1 MAQHR
6 WRDRPDIIARM
17 IDSGSIQSWSAK
29 DIVLKPNETCVILAD
44 GKVQDILSETVLKNY
59 VGGFGRWLGG
69 KIGLGSQDHKMI
81 FAMTGPFDLLIK
93 MQGQTADGAV
103 VKGMLNLRLQ
113 IQRDEVPKLINIFA
127 NDRRE
132 LDRGFFA
139 NRFENEISSRVV
151 QPLMAKQADVIA
163 VRGSDFQDAV
173 EMGMR
178 AELRSA
184 FDQVG
189 ITLLKAYAVVNES
202 DLEKLAAY
210 KAQTETM
217 AARADVVTEASLD
230 AIERQ
235 QSLTLAR
242 IDAENGLAK
251 ARARG
256 QVEVEL
262 ESQLLELRKQEAEWA
277 AKREDMEERQRIE
290 LTGEQTR
297 MDIAMSAFGEV
308 QAAKRARMSQ
318 QSDSNLSRQQH
329 TDDVQKQ
336 MMQMAADQGS
346 LTPEVMQTFLEQQS
360 AQKSHDQPIQAPVSG
375 GASAPP
381 VTPGLCSSCGTAIQV
396 DWKACPKCGN
406 GL

>member
-1 MAQHR
+1 
-6 WRDRPDIIARM
+6 M

-93 MQGQTADGAV
+93 MQGQTADGAQV
-103 VKGMLNLRLQ
+103 RGMLNLRLQ

-139 NRFENEISSRVV
+139 SRFENEISSRVV
-151 QPLMAKQADVIA
+151 QPLMAKQADIIA

-297 MDIAMSAFGEV
+297 MDVAMSAFGEV
-308 QAAKRARMSQ
+308 QAAKRARMEQ

-375 GASAPP
+375 GTSAPP
-381 VTPGLCSSCGTAIQV
+381 VTPGLCSSCGTAIQA

>member
-17 IDSGSIQSWSAK
+17 IDSGSIRSRSSK
-29 DIVLKPNETCVILAD
+29 DIVLKTNETCVILAD

-151 QPLMAKQADVIA
+151 QPLMAKQADIIA
-163 VRGSDFQDAV
+163 VRGSDFQDAL

-178 AELRSA
+178 AELRST

-202 DLEKLAAY
+202 DLEKLASY

-375 GASAPP
+375 GTNAPP
-381 VTPGLCSSCGTAIQV
+381 VTPGLCSSCGTAIQA

>member
-1 MAQHR
+1 
-6 WRDRPDIIARM
+6 
-17 IDSGSIQSWSAK
+17 
-29 DIVLKPNETCVILAD
+29 
-44 GKVQDILSETVLKNY
+44 
-59 VGGFGRWLGG
+59 
-69 KIGLGSQDHKMI
+69 
-81 FAMTGPFDLLIK
+81 
-93 MQGQTADGAV
+93 V

-151 QPLMAKQADVIA
+151 QPLMAKQADIIA
-163 VRGSDFQDAV
+163 VRGSDFQDAL

-262 ESQLLELRKQEAEWA
+262 ESQLLELRKQEAEWT

-360 AQKSHDQPIQAPVSG
+360 AQKSHDQSIQAPVSG

-381 VTPGLCSSCGTAIQV
+381 VTPGLCSSCGTAIQA

>member
-17 IDSGSIQSWSAK
+17 IDSGSIRSWSSK

-151 QPLMAKQADVIA
+151 QPLMAKQADIIA

-360 AQKSHDQPIQAPVSG
+360 AQKSHDQSIQAPVSG
-375 GASAPP
+375 GTSAPP
-381 VTPGLCSSCGTAIQV
+381 VTPGLCSSCGTAIQA

>member
-1 MAQHR
+1 
-6 WRDRPDIIARM
+6 M
-17 IDSGSIQSWSAK
+17 IDSGSIQSWSSK

-69 KIGLGSQDHKMI
+69 KMRLGSQDHKMI

-93 MQGQTADGAV
+93 MQGQTVDGAQV
-103 VKGMLNLRLQ
+103 RGMLNLRLQ

-139 NRFENEISSRVV
+139 NMFENEISSRVV
-151 QPLMAKQADVIA
+151 QPLMAKQADIIA
-163 VRGSDFQDAV
+163 VRGSDFQDAL

-297 MDIAMSAFGEV
+297 MDIAMSAFDQV

-329 TDDVQKQ
+329 TDDVQKE
-336 MMQMAADQGS
+336 MMQMAAEQGA
-346 LTPEVMQTFLEQQS
+346 LTPEVVQTFLEQQS
-360 AQKSHDQPIQAPVSG
+360 TQKSHDQPIQAPVSG
-375 GASAPP
+375 GTSAPP
-381 VTPGLCSSCGTAIQV
+381 VTPGLCSSCGTAIQA

>member
-17 IDSGSIQSWSAK
+17 IDSGSIQSWSSK

-81 FAMTGPFDLLIK
+81 FAMTGPFDLFIK
-93 MQGQTADGAV
+93 MQGQTVDGAQV
-103 VKGMLNLRLQ
+103 RGMLNLRLQ

-151 QPLMAKQADVIA
+151 QPLMAKQADIIA
-163 VRGSDFQDAV
+163 VRGSDFQDAL

-297 MDIAMSAFGEV
+297 MDIAMSAFDQV
-308 QAAKRARMSQ
+308 QAAKRARIEQ

-329 TDDVQKQ
+329 TDDVQKE
-336 MMQMAADQGS
+336 MMQMAADQGA
-346 LTPEVMQTFLEQQS
+346 LTPEVVQTFLEQQS
-360 AQKSHDQPIQAPVSG
+360 TQKSHDQPIQAPVSG

-381 VTPGLCSSCGTAIQV
+381 VTPGLCSSCGTAIQA

>member
-151 QPLMAKQADVIA
+151 QPLMAKQADIIA

-375 GASAPP
+375 GTNAPP
-381 VTPGLCSSCGTAIQV
+381 VTPGLCSSCGTAIQA

>member
-151 QPLMAKQADVIA
+151 QPLMAKQADIIA

-360 AQKSHDQPIQAPVSG
+360 AQKSHDQSIQAPVSG
-375 GASAPP
+375 GTSAPL
-381 VTPGLCSSCGTAIQV
+381 VTPGLCSSCGTAIQA

>member
-1 MAQHR
+1 
-6 WRDRPDIIARM
+6 
-17 IDSGSIQSWSAK
+17 
-29 DIVLKPNETCVILAD
+29 
-44 GKVQDILSETVLKNY
+44 
-59 VGGFGRWLGG
+59 
-69 KIGLGSQDHKMI
+69 
-81 FAMTGPFDLLIK
+81 
-93 MQGQTADGAV
+93 
-103 VKGMLNLRLQ
+103 
-113 IQRDEVPKLINIFA
+113 
-127 NDRRE
+127 
-132 LDRGFFA
+132 
-139 NRFENEISSRVV
+139 
-151 QPLMAKQADVIA
+151 MAKQADIIA
-163 VRGSDFQDAV
+163 VRGSDFQDAL

-297 MDIAMSAFGEV
+297 MDIAMSAFDQV

-329 TDDVQKQ
+329 TDDVQKE
-336 MMQMAADQGS
+336 MMQMAAEQGA
-346 LTPEVMQTFLEQQS
+346 LTPEVVQTFLEQQS
-360 AQKSHDQPIQAPVSG
+360 TQKSHDQPIQAPVSG
-375 GASAPP
+375 GTSAPP
-381 VTPGLCSSCGTAIQV
+381 VTPGLCSSCGTAIQA

>member
-1 MAQHR
+1 
-6 WRDRPDIIARM
+6 M
-17 IDSGSIQSWSAK
+17 IDSGSIRSWSSK

-151 QPLMAKQADVIA
+151 QPLMAKQADIIA
-163 VRGSDFQDAV
+163 VRGSDFQDAL

-360 AQKSHDQPIQAPVSG
+360 AQKSHDQSIQAPVSG

-381 VTPGLCSSCGTAIQV
+381 VTPGLCSSCGTAIQA

>member
-151 QPLMAKQADVIA
+151 QPLMAKQADIIA

-375 GASAPP
+375 GTSAPP
-381 VTPGLCSSCGTAIQV
+381 VTPGLCSSCGTAIQA

>member
-17 IDSGSIQSWSAK
+17 VDSGSIQSWSAK

-93 MQGQTADGAV
+93 MQGQTADGAQV
-103 VKGMLNLRLQ
+103 RGMLNLRLQ

-151 QPLMAKQADVIA
+151 QPLMAKQADIIA
-163 VRGSDFQDAV
+163 VRGSDFQDAL

-262 ESQLLELRKQEAEWA
+262 ESQLLELRKQEAEWT

-329 TDDVQKQ
+329 TDDVQKD

-381 VTPGLCSSCGTAIQV
+381 VTPGLCSSCGTAIQA

>member
-1 MAQHR
+1 
-6 WRDRPDIIARM
+6 M

-69 KIGLGSQDHKMI
+69 KMRLGSQDHKMI

-93 MQGQTADGAV
+93 MQGQTVDGAQV
-103 VKGMLNLRLQ
+103 RGMLNLRLQ

-139 NRFENEISSRVV
+139 NMFENEISSRVV
-151 QPLMAKQADVIA
+151 QPLMAKQADIIA
-163 VRGSDFQDAV
+163 VRGSDFQDAL

-297 MDIAMSAFGEV
+297 MDIAMSAFDQV

-329 TDDVQKQ
+329 TDDVQKE
-336 MMQMAADQGS
+336 MMQMAAEQGA
-346 LTPEVMQTFLEQQS
+346 LTPEVVQTFLEQQS
-360 AQKSHDQPIQAPVSG
+360 TQKSHDQPIQAPVSG
-375 GASAPP
+375 GTSAPP
-381 VTPGLCSSCGTAIQV
+381 VTPGLCSSCGTAIQA

>member
-151 QPLMAKQADVIA
+151 QPLMAKQADIIA

-360 AQKSHDQPIQAPVSG
+360 AQKSHDQSIQAPVSG
-375 GASAPP
+375 GTSAPP
-381 VTPGLCSSCGTAIQV
+381 VTPGLCSSCGTAIQA

>member
-6 WRDRPDIIARM
+6 WRDRPDIIAIM

-360 AQKSHDQPIQAPVSG
+360 AQKSHDQSIQAAVATGQSP
-375 GASAPP
+375 APP
-381 VTPGLCSSCGTAIQV
+381 TPGLCTSCGSTVQA
-396 DWKACPKCGN
+396 DWKACPQCGK

>member
-17 IDSGSIQSWSAK
+17 IDSGSIQSWSSK

-93 MQGQTADGAV
+93 MQGQTVDGAQV
-103 VKGMLNLRLQ
+103 RGMLNLRLQ

-151 QPLMAKQADVIA
+151 QPLMAKQADIIA
-163 VRGSDFQDAV
+163 VRGSDFQDAL

-297 MDIAMSAFGEV
+297 MDIAMSAFDQV
-308 QAAKRARMSQ
+308 QAAKRARIEQ

-329 TDDVQKQ
+329 TDDVQKE
-336 MMQMAADQGS
+336 MMQMAADQGA
-346 LTPEVMQTFLEQQS
+346 LTPEVVQTFLEQQS
-360 AQKSHDQPIQAPVSG
+360 TQKSHDQPIQAPVSG

-381 VTPGLCSSCGTAIQV
+381 VTPGLCSSCGTAIQA

>member
-69 KIGLGSQDHKMI
+69 KMRLGSQDHKMI

-93 MQGQTADGAV
+93 MQGQTVDGAQV
-103 VKGMLNLRLQ
+103 RGMLNLRLQ

-139 NRFENEISSRVV
+139 NMFENEISSRVV
-151 QPLMAKQADVIA
+151 QPLMAKQADIIA
-163 VRGSDFQDAV
+163 VRGSDFQDAL

-297 MDIAMSAFGEV
+297 MDIAMSAFDQV

-329 TDDVQKQ
+329 TDDVQKE
-336 MMQMAADQGS
+336 MMQMAAEQGA
-346 LTPEVMQTFLEQQS
+346 LTPEVVQTFLEQQS
-360 AQKSHDQPIQAPVSG
+360 TQKSHDQPIQAPVSG
-375 GASAPP
+375 GTSAPP
-381 VTPGLCSSCGTAIQV
+381 VTPGLCSSCGTAIQA